1 MDQCTH
7 EVRAEYW
14 KGIIKA
20 CGQRPSGQSAKNWM
34 EVNGICE
41 QSYYHWQ
48 RKFRQKAYEEMRKKQ
63 WYRSGSGRK
72 GGTFF
77 CWNSLL
83 LFSKEKR
90 ADDFRQHGCSHRY
103 FYIKENYQEMQ
114 ERIKCLPSDDEI
126 EGSTNFG
133 KFIEYF
139 SMDDSKWIQIINKD
153 LEEWLVF
160 RKRMGYF
167 WFCIAALI
175 GKY

>member
-1 MDQCTH
+1 MRTTSGRTVGKELDGGKRNLRTKLLSLA
-7 EVRAEYW
+7 AEIPAKGLW
-14 KGIIKA
+14 KNAEK
-20 CGQRPSGQSAKNWM
+20 QR
-34 EVNGICE
+34 C
-41 QSYYHWQ
+41 
-48 RKFRQKAYEEMRKKQ
+48 
-63 WYRSGSGRK
+63 RSGSGRK
-72 GGTFF
+72 GGIFF

-126 EGSTNFG
+126 EGSTNYG

-139 SMDDSKWIQIINKD
+139 SMDDSKWIQIINKA
-153 LEEWLVF
+153 LEEWRVF

-167 WFCIAALI
+167 WFCMAHS
-175 GKY
+175 